1 MVSPAQFQRLVMQ
14 LLVSARDNT
23 TNSNAPSDTGEIL
36 LALTNRRFEN
46 KKCASCGSELN
57 GEYLVLSVTT
67 PSDNIDPANLK
78 KVLAAANNQPTKPS
92 NNQNVIDL
100 THENQGHVILES
112 QSNTI
117 SLQLLFERIIEQSGD
132 DGKSN
137 QKNRSNEELSSLS
150 SL

>member
-1 MVSPAQFQRLVMQ
+1 MQ
-14 LLVSARDNT
+14 LLVSARDNA
-23 TNSNAPSDTGEIL
+23 TNNNSPSGAGEIL
-36 LALTNRRFEN
+36 LALSNRRFEN

-78 KVLAAANNQPTKPS
+78 KILASANNQPTKSS

-100 THENQGHVILES
+100 THENHGHVTLES
-112 QSNTI
+112 QSNAI
-117 SLQLLFERIIEQSGD
+117 SLQLLFERITEQSGD
-132 DGKSN
+132 DEKSD